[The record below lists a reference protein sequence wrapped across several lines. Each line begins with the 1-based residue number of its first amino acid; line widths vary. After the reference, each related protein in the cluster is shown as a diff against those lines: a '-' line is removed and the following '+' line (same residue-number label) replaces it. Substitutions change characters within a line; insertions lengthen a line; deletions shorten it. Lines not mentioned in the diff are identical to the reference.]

1 MAVPLQPRPSPW
13 LMCIFLLFMLFYP
26 FGKDIPHTRSAN
38 KIQHNLPRP
47 ILHDVVLLIL
57 SSLTTQAVSLSSGY
71 MDLAQLTSNIF
82 EKGYYFF
89 TILHSAWSL
98 ICHSKKFWYATADL
112 KKREKALLYEGF
124 LNIEII
130 KTVIINFIY
139 ILQVVITYILKHWL
153 MLSIWC
159 K

>member
-82 EKGYYFF
+82 EQGYYFF

-112 KKREKALLYEGF
+112 KKREKAF
-124 LNIEII
+124 V
-130 KTVIINFIY
+130 VIRRVFKHWNNKDSNNQFHIY
-139 ILQVVITYILKHWL
+139 IASSNHLYLKTLAYVKYL
-153 MLSIWC
+153 M
-159 K
+159 

>member
-82 EKGYYFF
+82 EKWYYFF

-112 KKREKALLYEGF
+112 KKREKAF
-124 LNIEII
+124 V
-130 KTVIINFIY
+130 VIRRVFKHWNNKDSNNQFHIY
-139 ILQVVITYILKHWL
+139 IASSNHLYLKTLAYVKYL
-153 MLSIWC
+153 M
-159 K
+159 